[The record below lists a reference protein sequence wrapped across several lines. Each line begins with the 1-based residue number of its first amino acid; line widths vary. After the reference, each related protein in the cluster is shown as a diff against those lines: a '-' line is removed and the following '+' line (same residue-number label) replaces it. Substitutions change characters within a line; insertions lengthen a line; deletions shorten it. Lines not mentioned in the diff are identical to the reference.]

1 MARKVK
7 LGIVFGGRTGEHS
20 VSVTSGVA
28 VAKAADPDRYDVKL
42 IGITRT
48 GKWLS
53 LDGVE
58 EILNPENPGKAEIK
72 PGEGRLLAAVPGS
85 RSFAF
90 VDEEGNGLPG
100 RLDLDVAFPVL
111 HGPMGEDGTVQGMF
125 ELMDLPYVGA
135 DVLGSAIGMDKDVMK
150 RLVRDAGIEIVPFLV
165 VRNRHWATHHNATL
179 DNVTAWC
186 LKKGF
191 PVFIK
196 PANLGSSVGI
206 SKVDSVAGVPG
217 ALEVAFEH
225 DTKIIVEKGIDA
237 REIECAILG
246 GLQPEA
252 SPVLG
257 EVIPEGGGFYS
268 YDAKYVTLE
277 KAQTIVPAQVD
288 ESLSTRIRTLAV
300 RAFRTLECW
309 GMARV
314 DFLVERDTAK
324 IFFNELNSIP
334 GFTPISMYAKMWVAA
349 GLAYP
354 VLVDRLVDLAL
365 ERHERK
371 PVHS

>member
-28 VAKAADPDRYDVKL
+28 VADAADPDRYDVKL
-42 IGITRT
+42 IGITRA

-58 EILNPENPGKAEIK
+58 EILNPDDPGKAEIK

-90 VDEEGNGLPG
+90 VDDEGNGLPG
-100 RLDLDVAFPVL
+100 RLGLDVAFPVL

-135 DVLGSAIGMDKDVMK
+135 DVLGSALGMDKDVMK
-150 RLVRDAGIEIVPFLV
+150 RLARDAGIEIVPFLV

-206 SKVDSVAGVPG
+206 SKVDSVAGVSG

-225 DTKIIVEKGIDA
+225 DTKVIVEKGIDA

-268 YDAKYVTLE
+268 YDAKYVTLD
-277 KAQTIVPAQVD
+277 KAQTIVPAQIE
-288 ESLSTRIRTLAV
+288 ESLATRIRTLAV
-300 RAFRTLECW
+300 RAFRALECW

-314 DFLVERDTAK
+314 DFLVEKDTDK